1 MKLNCISMTRKKKIL
16 YFIFLSGLFIFL
28 DQASKTFLINFL
40 KEKPGYMI
48 ELMPMFNIVYAW
60 NYGISFG
67 LFRDYYQYSNYAF
80 LALNS
85 IIILY
90 LSYLTIK
97 SDSYLEFLGFCTI
110 VGGALG
116 NLVDRIFRG
125 AVFDFLHFY
134 YEDFSFPAFNLADSF
149 ITIGAGLLIWKYLFC
164 NHKRISEKTLDDTSN

>member
-1 MKLNCISMTRKKKIL
+1 MKLNYTSMTRKKKIL
-16 YFIFLSGLFIFL
+16 YFIFLSSLFIVL
-28 DQASKTFLINFL
+28 DQASKTFLITFL

-48 ELMPMFNIVYAW
+48 ELMPMLNIVYAW

-67 LFRDYYQYSNYAF
+67 LFRDYYQYSNYTF
-80 LALNS
+80 LILNS
-85 IIILY
+85 VIILY

-97 SDSYLEFLGFCTI
+97 SDSCLAFLGFSTI

-149 ITIGAGLLIWKYLFC
+149 ITIGAGLLIWDYLFYPSKK
-164 NHKRISEKTLDDTSN
+164 NSEKTLDDTSN

>member
-1 MKLNCISMTRKKKIL
+1 MKRKKKNL
-16 YFIFLSGLFIFL
+16 YFIFLSSLFIFL

-40 KEKPGYMI
+40 KEKPGYII
-48 ELMPMFNIVYAW
+48 ELIPILNIVYAW

-90 LSYLTIK
+90 LSYLATK
-97 SDSYLEFLGFCTI
+97 SESCLEFLGFCTI

-134 YEDFSFPAFNLADSF
+134 YGNFSLPVFNLADSF
-149 ITIGAGLLIWKYLFC
+149 ITIGTGLLIWKYLFC
-164 NHKRISEKTLDDTSN
+164 THKRNSEKTLDDTNN